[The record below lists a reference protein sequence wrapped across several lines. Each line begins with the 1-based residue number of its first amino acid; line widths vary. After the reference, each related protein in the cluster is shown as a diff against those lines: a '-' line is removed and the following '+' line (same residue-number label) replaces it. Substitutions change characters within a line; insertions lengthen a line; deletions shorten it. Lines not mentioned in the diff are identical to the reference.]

1 MNGKKINIDFK
12 AILSKI
18 TNFFKNFG
26 KLPKDEQYAYVAI
39 GIGVIFI
46 ILGLIV

>member
-1 MNGKKINIDFK
+1 MNAKKINIDFK
-12 AILSKI
+12 QIGSKI

-39 GIGVIFI
+39 GLGLIFI
-46 ILGLIV
+46 IIGLIL

>member
-1 MNGKKINIDFK
+1 MNGKKVNIDFK
-12 AILSKI
+12 TTENKVI
-18 TNFFKNFG
+18 NFFKNFG

-39 GIGVIFI
+39 GVGIIFI